1 MRLHHVLF
9 TLLVVSSA
17 ACSKKAAD
25 SGDKPAAAPAK
36 PADKPADMPA
46 ADKPADKP
54 AAEAPKG
61 GCSYITEA
69 EASEAL
75 GQPSKYRSNDGSEN
89 CIIDPVADATQM
101 TMSVDFTVKIGDDG
115 AYTYLEK
122 NKGKPLAGVGD
133 KAVIDGMKGMAQVAA
148 VKGPATLSMM
158 VSGPKASDPAVIKA
172 FAEKVFSHL

>member
-25 SGDKPAAAPAK
+25 SGDKPAPAPAK
-36 PADKPADMPA
+36 PADKPAEPA

-54 AAEAPKG
+54 AAEASKG

-69 EASEAL
+69 EASAAL

-89 CIIDPVADATQM
+89 CIIDPVAEATPM
-101 TMSVDFTVKIGDDG
+101 TMSVDFTVKIGNDG
-115 AYTYLEK
+115 AYTYLAK
-122 NKGKPLAGVGD
+122 NAKPLDGVGD
-133 KAVIDGMKGMAQVAA
+133 KAVISASGGMAQVAA
-148 VKGPATLSMM
+148 MKGTATLSMAVM
-158 VSGPKASDPAVIKA
+158 GPKASDPAVLKA

>member
-25 SGDKPAAAPAK
+25 SGDKPAPAK
-36 PADKPADMPA
+36 AADKPGDKPA
-46 ADKPADKP
+46 EAPADKPADKP
-54 AAEAPKG
+54 AAEAAKG

-69 EASEAL
+69 EATQAL

-101 TMSVDFTVKIGDDG
+101 TTSVDFKVKIGDDG
-115 AYTYLEK
+115 AYTYLAK
-122 NKGKPLAGVGD
+122 NAKPLAGVGD
-133 KAVIDGMKGMAQVAA
+133 KAVIDGAAGMAQVA
-148 VKGPATLSMM
+148 VMKGTATLSMM
-158 VSGPKASDPAVIKA
+158 VTGPKAADPALLKA

>member
-1 MRLHHVLF
+1 MRLHQGLI
-9 TLLVVSSA
+9 TLLIVSSA

-36 PADKPADMPA
+36 PADKPAEPP

-69 EASEAL
+69 EATAAL
-75 GQPSKYRSNDGSEN
+75 GQPSKYRSNDGSAN
-89 CIIDPVADATQM
+89 CIIDPVADATQT
-101 TMSVDFTVKIGDDG
+101 TMSVDFTVKLGDDG
-115 AYTYLEK
+115 AYTFLEK
-122 NKGKPLAGVGD
+122 HGKPLAGVGD
-133 KAVIDGMKGMAQVAA
+133 KAVMEVAGPMVSVAA
-148 VKGPATLSMM
+148 VKGNATLSMTIM
-158 VSGPKASDPAVIKA
+158 GPKAADPVVIKT